1 VLDELVKQFPNL
13 TVIDIAAIMNQV
25 RLIIERVS
33 LAVEFVFLFTLAA
46 GLLVMAAAIQ
56 STLDVRLH
64 ENAVLRALG
73 ARRRRLWQSL
83 AVEFF
88 VLGGLA
94 GLLSSFFASALGFVV
109 AQQVLEMGYLFNPW
123 LWVWGLVGGGV
134 GVGLAGIV
142 GTRQVVNSPPLAVL
156 RRL

>member
-1 VLDELVKQFPNL
+1 MRQ
-13 TVIDIAAIMNQV
+13 
-25 RLIIERVS
+25 IIERVS

-83 AVEFF
+83 GAEFVALGSLAG
-88 VLGGLA
+88 VLGA
-94 GLLSSFFASALGFVV
+94 CFAALLGWVI
-109 AQQVLEMGYLFNPW
+109 AQQVLEMDYLINPLFNPELW
-123 LWVWGLVGGGV
+123 LLGLLGGGL
-134 GVGLAGIV
+134 GVGLAGII

-156 RRL
+156 RKL